1 MWKLPA
7 ALFLEHVLH
16 LAGWRSIDRQRDRAA
31 TEAKAAVEKNQIGRE
46 RPHFFGFEPPKKCF
60 GGRSRPPANKS
71 CLTFFHGQELQKH
84 SDFE

>member
-16 LAGWRSIDRQRDRAA
+16 LVAWKSIDRQRDRFVS
-31 TEAKAAVEKNQIGRE
+31 EAKAAVEKSQNGAGAAPLFRLRAAQKVFR
-46 RPHFFGFEPPKKCF
+46 
-60 GGRSRPPANKS
+60 GRSRPPAHKS